1 MSEKKPIA
9 LVILD
14 GFGYRKEKEG
24 NAIALAHT
32 PHLNHWFTRY
42 PHTILQASGPAVGL
56 PEGYVGN
63 SEVGHITIGA
73 GRIIEQTVTRINATI
88 DDGTFFTNPTL
99 IQCLES
105 ARAGS
110 NRLHIMG
117 LLSDAGVHC
126 LTKRIFAF
134 LKAAHDHNIKE
145 IYIHPFLDGRDAPP
159 QSARIYLTKLD
170 AAIQQ
175 IGAGTIGSLHGRF
188 YPMDRNRNWDRT
200 EISYHCLTSE
210 TKPLYSNWQTYIDE
224 HYAERITDEFMP
236 PMLLNKDAIIKSGDA
251 IICANFRPDR
261 SRQLTAAFILPDF
274 NHFPISVKPLWFF
287 TPVSYAPNLPTKTLL
302 NNNAPL
308 ANTFTDVLHAHHKRF
323 FAIAES
329 EKYAH
334 VTYFFKGGREKP
346 YDTETQELIPS
357 RTVRDYVN
365 HPEMSAHEITN
376 HVIASLESDPADV
389 YLINYA
395 NADMVGHSGNLQAT
409 IKAIEILDH
418 ELNRLYEQLVVKM
431 GGTMYIT
438 GDHGNA
444 ELKVDPITKQ
454 PHTAHTTNP
463 VPFII
468 VSPHPPKLPAMKTLA
483 DIAPL
488 MLTQLELPVP
498 EAMQHHNLIL

>member
-24 NAIALAHT
+24 NAIALAKT
-32 PHLNHWFTRY
+32 PHLDAWFSHY
-42 PHTILQASGPAVGL
+42 PHTLLEASGPTVGL
-56 PEGYVGN
+56 PEGYIGN

-73 GRIIEQTVTRINATI
+73 GRVIKQTVSRINDAI
-88 DDGTFFTNPTL
+88 ADGSFFTNPTL
-99 IQCLES
+99 LKCLQS

-126 LTKRIFAF
+126 LTEHIFAY
-134 LKAAHDHNIKE
+134 LKAAHDQSIKE

-159 QSARIYLTKLD
+159 QSAKTYLMKLD
-170 AAIQQ
+170 KAIQH
-175 IGAGTIGSLHGRF
+175 IGAGMIGSLQGRF

-200 EISYHCLTSE
+200 EISYHCLTKE
-210 TKPLYSNWQTYIDE
+210 NRPLYSNWQTYIDE

-236 PMLLNKDAIIKSGDA
+236 PMLLHKEAIIKSGDA

-261 SRQLTAAFILPDF
+261 SRQLTAAFELPNF
-274 NHFPISVKPLWFF
+274 NHFPVSVKPLWFF
-287 TPVSYAPNLPTKTLL
+287 TPISYAPNLPTQTLL
-302 NNNAPL
+302 PSHTPIAD
-308 ANTFTDVLHAHHKRF
+308 TFADVLHAHHKRF
-323 FAIAES
+323 FAIAET

-346 YDTETQELIPS
+346 YDTEKQELVPS
-357 RTVRDYVN
+357 RVVRDYVN
-365 HPEMSAHEITN
+365 HPEMSAHEITD
-376 HVIASLESDPADV
+376 HVLASLEHDPYDV

-409 IKAIEILDH
+409 TKAIEILDH
-418 ELNRLYEQLVVKM
+418 ELNRLYQELVVKM
-431 GGTMYIT
+431 GGTLYLT

-444 ELKVDPITKQ
+444 ELKIDQVTKQ

-463 VPFII
+463 VPFM
-468 VSPHPPKLPAMKTLA
+468 VLSQNAPALPPMHTLA
-483 DIAPL
+483 DIAPYIL
-488 MLTQLELPVP
+488 KQLNIPAP
-498 EAMQHHNLIL
+498 EAMAKR